1 MKTIRT
7 ATFQD
12 IHSFRKLWDICF
24 TDSLQFRDWF
34 FEHRFIPAYSMCI
47 EEKGKIVSAVQSIP
61 CHMRVRGKI
70 LPATIMVGACTHPD
84 YTRRGYMKELYT
96 FYMNNINSSVFAA
109 HSPAVLRTYF
119 NVGHY
124 PISDT
129 GFIKISNSQLEYNST
144 ATEIN
149 ILEYVSQLS
158 ECYTL
163 ATEKY
168 SGIISRSYADFLLKM
183 KDYMADGGKCIGVLK
198 NKKITAYGIYYNS
211 HNILHGEE
219 ILGINTAEEQEI
231 VNSLITKGKNKQV
244 TIKLPPDTMVKCPS
258 EGALTLAPRN
268 VVGLMSVANL
278 LKYIGKS
285 EDFTIKVI
293 DPIVTT
299 NNGYFN
305 LKGEVSLNPPTIEIH
320 APYLNQWLMGYKSI
334 DDLLQEGNV
343 TIYNENQARKLDELF
358 PKETCHIIDEY

>member
-1 MKTIRT
+1 
-7 ATFQD
+7 
-12 IHSFRKLWDICF
+12 
-24 TDSLQFRDWF
+24 
-34 FEHRFIPAYSMCI
+34 
-47 EEKGKIVSAVQSIP
+47 
-61 CHMRVRGKI
+61 
-70 LPATIMVGACTHPD
+70 
-84 YTRRGYMKELYT
+84 
-96 FYMNNINSSVFAA
+96 
-109 HSPAVLRTYF
+109 
-119 NVGHY
+119 
-124 PISDT
+124 T

-158 ECYTL
+158 ECYNL

-198 NKKITAYGIYYNS
+198 NNKITAYGIYYNAD
-211 HNILHGEE
+211 NILHGEE
-219 ILGINTAEEQEI
+219 VLGINTAEEQEI

-258 EGALTLAPRN
+258 EGALTIAPRN

-285 EDFTIKVI
+285 KDFTIKVI
-293 DPIVTT
+293 DPIVTA
-299 NNGYFN
+299 NNGCFN
-305 LKGEVSLNPPTIEIH
+305 LKGEISLNPPDIEIS

-334 DDLLQEGNV
+334 ADLLKEGNV
-343 TIYNENQARKLDELF
+343 TIYNEKHAWRLDELF